1 MGVTFTKEQQQV
13 IDLRDRNILVSA
25 AAGSGKTA
33 VLVERIITRLTKDT
47 PPINVDE
54 LLVVTY
60 TEAAAAEMKERI
72 RNAIEKALED
82 CPEDEHLQRQATLV
96 HNAKVT
102 TIHSFCLSVI
112 RDYFHTIDLD
122 PGFRTGEDGE
132 LKLMKQDVVD
142 EVLETWYQEANPDFL
157 YLVESL
163 ATGRDDQHIGEIIL
177 KLYEY
182 SRSYPNP
189 EAWLDSCVQYY
200 NLTSVEAFEQAPF
213 IQKLLKD
220 IQEVLKDIED
230 NLNFA
235 KMICNEEDG
244 PKAYL
249 GAVDSDLMWME
260 KLQKAQGFDEK
271 EKILSLLE
279 WQGLKRNTDKQVSPA
294 KIEMVKN
301 IREECKKTIN
311 GLKENYFYD
320 EVENMLA
327 NMNAAKSNMEV
338 LSKLVKDFANAYTK
352 KKRSKNIIDFSDM
365 EHYALEILTREEEGK
380 LVPSPAAK
388 EYQEKFE
395 EVMIDEYQDSNY
407 VQEAILTSVSSVSNG
422 RYNVFMVGDVKQSIY
437 RFRLARPELFMDKY
451 HTYSE
456 EEAKQQRIDLHKNFR
471 SRREVLESTNY
482 IFRQIM
488 TMGFGGIEYDERAA
502 LYVGAD
508 YEEKPGNET
517 EVLLIDVSERA
528 EDLSVRETEG
538 LVVAKRI
545 KELVGNHLIFDKKTG
560 EYRRAEY
567 GDIVVLTRSIKGWT
581 DVFLRVLKEEG
592 VPAYSISKE
601 GYFETREIQMLLDY
615 LRVLDNPR
623 QDIPFTAVL
632 SSPFAGVSTEELAMI
647 KSEMQEKTFYEC
659 VCSYIENGANA
670 ALKDK
675 LWHFMEQLE
684 TFRRKVPYTAIHN
697 LLWDILEETGFGN
710 YVAALPAGEQ
720 RTANVEMLI
729 EKAISFESTSY
740 KGLFHF
746 VRYIEQLKKY
756 DVDYGE
762 ANIQDESSNV
772 VGLMSIH
779 KSKGLEF
786 PIVIVAGMEKNF
798 NLKDASSSVVLHSEL
813 GAGID
818 FVDIESREKSP
829 SLLKRII
836 QQEIKKESVAEEL
849 RILYVA
855 MTRAKEKLILTGT
868 ISNLEKRLVECC
880 GLKYRKELALPYT
893 RLTEAKKYF
902 DWVIPALY
910 RNQAMGPVLELYG
923 VESPWQNKMYHEEVP
938 ILVRTINI
946 EEMTQDA
953 LEAEWKD
960 MITRKVLED
969 WNTEFVYDEK
979 LKAHLEEQFEYS
991 YPYNREA
998 GIKQKVSVS
1007 ELKKQAYLEEEEI
1020 EEEVVI
1026 PLLPKFMQQETKLSG
1041 ASRGT
1046 AYHRLLEL
1054 LDFARDYDASELKDA
1069 ISNMVDNCLL
1079 TEEMAECVEISDILI
1094 FLNSSV
1100 GQRVQKASRRN
1111 QFHAEQPFVLGDEK
1125 EDSEMVLV
1133 QGIIDVY
1140 FEEDGELVVLDYK
1153 TDRVWKEEEL
1163 LERYKLQLDYYAEVL
1178 EKVTEKRVKE
1188 KIIYSFTLQ
1197 KEIEVK

>member
-47 PPINVDE
+47 PPIDVDE

-72 RNAIEKALED
+72 RGAIEKALEER
-82 CPEDEHLQRQATLV
+82 PEDEHLQKQATLV

-122 PGFRTGEDGE
+122 PGFRIGEDGE

-142 EVLETWYQEANPDFL
+142 EVLEAWYQEARPDFVN
-157 YLVESL
+157 LVESL
-163 ATGRDDQHIGEIIL
+163 ATGRDDRRIGEIIL

-189 EAWLDSCVQYY
+189 DGWLDSCVKYY
-200 NLTSVEAFEQAPF
+200 GISTVEELEQTPFVHKLMRDIREVFKDVEA
-213 IQKLLKD
+213 
-220 IQEVLKDIED
+220 
-230 NLNFA
+230 NLHFA
-235 KMICNEEDG
+235 ESICEEEDG

-249 GAVDSDLMWME
+249 EALESDLMWLA
-260 KLQKAQGFDEK
+260 KLQKAEGFLEMQK
-271 EKILSLLE
+271 VLSALE
-279 WQGLKRNTDKQVSPA
+279 WKSLKRNTDKSVSQA
-294 KIEMVKN
+294 KMEMVKD
-301 IREECKKTIN
+301 IRNGCKETVN
-311 GLKENYFYD
+311 EVKESYFYD
-320 EVENMLA
+320 DASRMLE
-327 NMNAAKSNMEV
+327 NMNAAKGNMEV
-338 LSKLVKDFANAYTK
+338 LSELVKYFANAFAQK
-352 KKRSKNIIDFSDM
+352 KQSKNMIDFGDM
-365 EHYALEILTREEEGK
+365 EHYALQILTREEDGI

-395 EVMIDEYQDSNY
+395 EIMIDEYQDSNY
-407 VQEAILTSVSSVSNG
+407 VQEAILTSVSSVSRG
-422 RYNVFMVGDVKQSIY
+422 KYNIFMVGDVKQSIY
-437 RFRLARPELFMDKY
+437 RFRLARPELFMEKY
-451 HTYSE
+451 HTYSDE
-456 EEAKQQRIDLHKNFR
+456 DGKQQRIDLYKNFR
-471 SRREVLESTNY
+471 SRSEVLESTNY

-488 TMGFGGIEYDERAA
+488 TEGFGGIAYDDKAA
-502 LYVGAD
+502 LYVGAE
-508 YEEKPGNET
+508 YEDKPGNET
-517 EVLLIDVSERA
+517 EVLFVDVSEQA
-528 EDLSVRETEG
+528 EELSVRETEA
-538 LVVAKRI
+538 LAVANRI
-545 KELVGNHLIFDKKTG
+545 KELVGNHVVFDKKTG
-560 EYRRAEY
+560 EYRKAEY
-567 GDIVVLTRSIKGWT
+567 RDIVVLTRSIKGWT
-581 DVFLRVLKEEG
+581 DVFLQVFKEEG

-632 SSPFAGVSTEELAMI
+632 SSMFAGVSTEELAII
-647 KSEMQEKTFYEC
+647 KSDTQAKTFYEC
-659 VCSYIENGANA
+659 VLAYIEGGTDA
-670 ALKDK
+670 ALREK
-675 LWHFMEQLE
+675 LQHFMTQLE
-684 TFRRKVPYTAIHN
+684 AFRKKVPYTAIHS

-720 RTANVEMLI
+720 RTANLEMLI

-786 PIVIVAGMEKNF
+786 PIVIVAGMEKKF
-798 NLKDASSSVVLHSEL
+798 NLRDTNDSVVLHSEL

-829 SLLKRII
+829 SLLKRMI
-836 QQEIKKESVAEEL
+836 QQEIQKESVAEEL

-855 MTRAKEKLILTGT
+855 MTRAKEKLVLVGT
-868 ISNLEKRLVECC
+868 VSNLEKVLTDCC
-880 GLKYRKELALPYT
+880 SLKYRREPALPYT
-893 RLTEAKKYF
+893 RLAKARKYF

-910 RNQAMGPVLELYG
+910 RSHVMAPVLEKYEI
-923 VESPWQNKMYHEEVP
+923 ESPWQNPLYKENVP
-938 ILVRTINI
+938 FVVRTVTV
-946 EEMTQDA
+946 EDMTKQA
-953 LEAEWKD
+953 LYEEWKD
-960 MITRKVLED
+960 TVTQTVLREWD
-969 WNTEFVYDEK
+969 TESVYDEK
-979 LKAHLEEQFEYS
+979 LKAHLEEQFSYS
-991 YPYNREA
+991 YPYKKATEM
-998 GIKQKVSVS
+998 KQKASVS
-1007 ELKKQAYLEEEEI
+1007 ELKKQLYLENEEI
-1020 EEEVVI
+1020 EEEVII
-1026 PLLPKFMQQETKLSG
+1026 PLLPKFMQQEEAFSG

-1046 AYHRLLEL
+1046 AYHRVLEL
-1054 LDFARDYDASELKDA
+1054 LDFSEDYDGPELQDA
-1069 ISNMVDNCLL
+1069 VNSMVKNHLL
-1079 TEEMAECVEISDILI
+1079 TAEMASCVKREDILK
-1094 FLNSSV
+1094 FLESPV
-1100 GQRVQKASRRN
+1100 AKRMKEASRRN
-1111 QFHAEQPFVLGDEK
+1111 QFHAEQPFVLGEEK
-1125 EDSEMVLV
+1125 EDSELVLV

-1153 TDRVWKEEEL
+1153 TDRVQKAEEL

-1178 EKVTEKRVKE
+1178 ERVTKKRVKE